1 MMDILAWWVGM
12 LVLSFLA
19 LGVMISLIT
28 ILYRAYLATL
38 DLACGLIRVRRK
50 RLPRHKWACTPWEAW
65 CWSFWNARASDVHEK
80 AWDLLRAKPVDV
92 PE

>member
-1 MMDILAWWVGM
+1 MIDILAWWVGM

-38 DLACGLIRVRRK
+38 DLVCALVRVRRK
-50 RLPRHKWACTPWEAW
+50 RLPRHKWACTPWQAW
-65 CWSFWNARASDVHEK
+65 CHAFWHAHASDVHEK
-80 AWDLLRAKPVDV
+80 AWRVMRAKPVDV